1 MESSQSIRIYRKK
14 FPLGYLL
21 HLFRDYYFEAAGYTD
36 VSGCGR
42 VFIVFYLLIAFRN
55 AHRSYLKIT
64 PTGMELCWHPYK
76 LLTIGWD
83 EVLRL
88 ERKKWLG
95 SFPDD
100 RLYVDR
106 PPLVYGGGQPIFLT
120 ESARKHFESQMFAIP
135 LRQFQGWPDGK
146 LAADLKQYIP
156 DILTE
161 VDAGES
167 GS

>member
-1 MESSQSIRIYRKK
+1 MESSQSIHVYRKA

-21 HLFRDYYFEAAGYTD
+21 HLFRDYYFEAAGHTD
-36 VSGCGR
+36 ASGCGR
-42 VFIVFYLLIAFRN
+42 IFIVFYLLIAFRN
-55 AHRSYLKIT
+55 AHHSYLKIT

-95 SFPDD
+95 VLPDD

-106 PPLVYGGGQPIFLT
+106 PVYALLKPMYLT
-120 ESARKHFESQMFAIP
+120 EKARKHFESKKFAIP
-135 LRQFQGWPDGK
+135 LRQFQGWPDGE
-146 LAADLKQYIP
+146 LAEDLRRYIP
-156 DILTE
+156 GIVSYPGTDE
-161 VDAGES
+161 HSD
-167 GS
+167 